1 MNTVDK
7 LTLELFTSKSTYR
20 KYLAKNDPETFQ
32 KQEIQQEK
40 LQEYK
45 SEILERIEDM
55 LEHPPSGELGELS
68 ERFFSCL
75 LQEIESSKRR
85 EMEERE
91 TSKPLFYEDG
101 SEGIEDLEEEDELFP
116 ATKMEEPHEKK
127 SFWSKDRVIKREIY
141 SEDIAHYPT
150 NSEIRKRYIGKKMI
164 NS

>member
-45 SEILERIEDM
+45 SDILERIEDM
-55 LEHPPSGELGELS
+55 LEHPPSGELGEIS

-91 TSKPLFYEDG
+91 ASKSFFYE
-101 SEGIEDLEEEDELFP
+101 EGEEEENEREDELFP
-116 ATKMEEPHEKK
+116 TTKMEEPREKK

-150 NSEIRKRYIGKKMI
+150 NSEIRKRYVGKKMI
-164 NS
+164 E

>member
-45 SEILERIEDM
+45 SDILERIEDM
-55 LEHPPSGELGELS
+55 LEHPPSGELGEIS

-91 TSKPLFYEDG
+91 ASKSIFYE
-101 SEGIEDLEEEDELFP
+101 EGEEEVEDELFP
-116 ATKMEEPHEKK
+116 TTKMEEHREKK

-150 NSEIRKRYIGKKMI
+150 NSEIRKRYVGKKVI
-164 NS
+164 E